1 MATIST
7 LSNIEGLR
15 AEVGFIDDM
24 LDSQPWLV
32 PIFAQ
37 LAPLMIVAA
46 REVLKIIL
54 EYLSMLEGPVSGAVV
69 QSSLFTKQAA
79 FMIIQTFFVSSIAGG
94 VVSALSDMIEQPT
107 MIVDLLATSLPTQST
122 FFVQILM
129 VDTFLSLALELL
141 RVSPV
146 AIAAVRRIVGPNLSE
161 KERNTT
167 WMGLRP
173 LADPLEFEHADLLSG
188 AVLYFMVFFVYSTLA
203 PICTYFLALCFL
215 LLCAGYRHQFVY
227 IYPTIPDSGGALWV
241 NFMKILPACMLIAEV
256 TILGML
262 GLKKATAASTMM
274 IPLIIVTILFSY
286 YVRQKHFAM
295 AENLPARDC
304 MTADMRYTNYDGY
317 SDEDFDF
324 MYNEYVQPEL
334 REKQKL
340 PENATADQE
349 IAQEIDLYATPP
361 GSEADMVDLGPSPEI

>member
-1 MATIST
+1 MASIST
-7 LSNIEGLR
+7 LSAIGGLR
-15 AEVGFIDDM
+15 AEVKFVDKM
-24 LDSQPWLV
+24 LTAQPWMV

-37 LAPLMIVAA
+37 LAPLLIVAA
-46 REVLKIIL
+46 REMLKIIL

-69 QSSLFTKQAA
+69 QSSLFAKQAA

-94 VVSALSDMIEQPT
+94 VVSAISDMIEQPT

-122 FFVQILM
+122 FFIQILM
-129 VDTFLSLALELL
+129 VDTFLSLAMELL
-141 RVSPV
+141 RVSAV
-146 AIAAVRRIVGPNLSE
+146 AIAAVRRYVGPNLSE

-203 PICTYFLALCFL
+203 PICTFFLALCFL
-215 LLCAGYRHQFVY
+215 LLCAGYRHQFIY

-241 NFMKILPACMLIAEV
+241 NFMKIIPTCMLIAQV

-262 GLKKATAASTMM
+262 ALKKAATASAMM
-274 IPLIIVTILFSY
+274 FPLFVITILFSAY
-286 YVRQKHFAM
+286 IRQKHFAM

-304 MTADMRYTNYDGY
+304 LTTDMKYTDEEGNPN
-317 SDEDFDF
+317 EDFEF
-324 MYNEYVQPEL
+324 LRKEYVQPEL
-334 REKQKL
+334 RDKQL
-340 PENATADQE
+340 MPENATTDQE
-349 IAQEIDLYATPP
+349 IALEVDQYATPP
-361 GSEADMVDLGPSPEI
+361 GSEAEMVETNPKLGI